1 MIELVG
7 RASRTVVLNSAA
19 ARSCPV
25 KTQNANLALLDE
37 PHRDPDPGTAAREA
51 SRRSFRAQ
59 VLDACAAASDDTVD
73 LRRLAD
79 EPVEVRV
86 EACRSALRAG
96 ASLII
101 GGTLP
106 VDLTGRR
113 VGTPDVL
120 VRGADRAGTASR
132 PGYHPVVVKWHRII
146 SPNRPESA
154 DPDPSAERTQLVP
167 YSTVASPAPSP
178 DRHLS
183 GFGLRL
189 AYREGD
195 FLQLAHYVRML
206 EAAGHDASGRSW
218 GGVIGTDEVPD
229 VGPARSPGDRLI
241 VWADLTEP
249 SVRSFSGSDPRGWQ
263 LRSLLERYDDE
274 HRFRIAIAQSARQ
287 QSGNP
292 GVDPPLLVGP
302 IVNREC
308 ASCPWWQVCR
318 PQLDDDDLNLR
329 LERGP
334 LGAREIIAL
343 RAAGIVT
350 VHQLAASDLDALLAG
365 YLPAVSHCVGA
376 ERRLRTAARR
386 ARMLVAGT
394 AFERES
400 SGPIEVPAAD
410 LEIDFDLE
418 TAADGR
424 IYLWGF
430 RVQSA
435 TSEPYVRQFCRFAEL
450 DDDTELALAREALG
464 WLRRS
469 VTRRDRGRGS
479 ASALVYHYSGFEVA
493 MLEALAARSGDPLL
507 RWGAELATGPG
518 FVDMLEVIKPHYFG
532 VAGLG
537 LKSIAQH
544 AGFRWR
550 DADPGGLNSQRWF
563 DEAVHGE
570 ADRRAL
576 ARRRVLEYNE
586 DDVIATGWL
595 REWLRAQ

>member
-1 MIELVG
+1 V
-7 RASRTVVLNSAA
+7 S
-19 ARSCPV
+19 
-25 KTQNANLALLDE
+25 
-37 PHRDPDPGTAAREA
+37 
-51 SRRSFRAQ
+51 
-59 VLDACAAASDDTVD
+59 
-73 LRRLAD
+73 
-79 EPVEVRV
+79 
-86 EACRSALRAG
+86 
-96 ASLII
+96 
-101 GGTLP
+101 
-106 VDLTGRR
+106 
-113 VGTPDVL
+113 
-120 VRGADRAGTASR
+120 
-132 PGYHPVVVKWHRII
+132 GY
-146 SPNRPESA
+146 
-154 DPDPSAERTQLVP
+154 D
-167 YSTVASPAPSP
+167 
-178 DRHLS
+178 
-183 GFGLRL
+183 LRL
-189 AYREGD
+189 AYREAD

-206 EAAGHDASGRSW
+206 EAAGHDASGPSW
-218 GGVIGTDEVPD
+218 GGVVGTDEVPE
-229 VGPARSPGDRLI
+229 VAPAHGAGGHEVTQARKPSPGDRFI
-241 VWADLTEP
+241 VWADLGEP
-249 SVRSFSGSDPRGWQ
+249 SVRSFSSSDPRGWQ
-263 LRSLLERYDDE
+263 LRSLLDRYDDE
-274 HRFRIAIAQSARQ
+274 HRFRIAIAQSARHQ
-287 QSGNP
+287 TGNP
-292 GVDPPLLVGP
+292 GVDPPLLVNP

-318 PQLDDDDLNLR
+318 PQLDDDDLSLR

-350 VHQLAASDLDALLAG
+350 VHQLAAADLDELLAA
-365 YLPAVSHCVGA
+365 YLPEVSHCAGA

-386 ARMLVAGT
+386 ARMLEAGT
-394 AFERES
+394 AFERET

-418 TAADGR
+418 TAGDGR

-435 TSEPYVRQFCRFAEL
+435 TSQPYVRQFCRFAEL
-450 DDDTELALAREALG
+450 DDDTEVELAREALD
-464 WLRRS
+464 WLRGS
-469 VTRRDRGRGS
+469 VFQIAGKGGS
-479 ASALVYHYSGFEVA
+479 EGALVYHYSGFEVA

-507 RWGAELATGPG
+507 RWGAELAKGPG
-518 FVDMLEVIKPHYFG
+518 FVDMLEVVKPHYFG

-563 DEAVHGE
+563 DEAVHGD